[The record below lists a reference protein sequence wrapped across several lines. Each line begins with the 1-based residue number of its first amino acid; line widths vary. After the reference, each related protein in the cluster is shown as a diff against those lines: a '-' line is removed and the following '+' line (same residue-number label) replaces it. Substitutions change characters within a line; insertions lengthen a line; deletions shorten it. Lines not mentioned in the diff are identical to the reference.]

1 MLRVVR
7 GAFEALC
14 DALCC
19 GSSGMSHAIPSHV
32 CRGLKW
38 GRWDC
43 NVRGGATESSVIRIA
58 CDLWVVRPWIELL
71 CSFVGPRMLPT
82 IPGGIRLVRVRFAV
96 LLDEAV
102 VARVGNQHRC
112 SVRMVSDWGWRCWL
126 GCGRKSPAMMGLW
139 YVSWLVVWV

>member
-1 MLRVVR
+1 MLGVVR

-14 DALCC
+14 GALCC

-43 NVRGGATESSVIRIA
+43 NVRGGAAESSVARIA

-71 CSFVGPRMLPT
+71 CSLVGQGCCLPYL
-82 IPGGIRLVRVRFAV
+82 GRVRLAA

-102 VARVGNQHRC
+102 VALVAWSGFVDRVF
-112 SVRMVSDWGWRCWL
+112 
-126 GCGRKSPAMMGLW
+126 
-139 YVSWLVVWV
+139 